1 MNLVSIQAPAA
12 VVMIRP
18 HRFLPNPQT
27 AADNAFQ
34 RTAGGDTG
42 APESRVSAAARDE
55 VTAAAQTL
63 ADAGVRVHVFDDH
76 GERDTPDS
84 VFPNNW
90 FSTHPGGH
98 VALYPMASPN
108 RRRERRADVI
118 EMLKAEYRVQDVID
132 YSGLEYDD
140 VFLEGT
146 GAMVLDHVARIA
158 YTARSRRADPV
169 ALERFC
175 THFNFEPICFD
186 TADAD
191 GRPIYHT
198 NVMMSVATEF
208 AMVGLDLIADGRRR
222 ADIAQRLAETGR
234 AVIALDASQIANFA
248 GNTLELSGRNGR
260 VLALSRR
267 AFDCLTPNQ
276 RATIERSAR
285 LLPLD
290 VPTIELA
297 GGSVRCMLAGIHLAR
312 RAAAPDTIAVES
324 TASPR
329 ETTAQI

>member
-34 RTAGGDTG
+34 RTAGNA
-42 APESRVSAAARDE
+42 APDLPSVSAAARDE

-98 VALYPMASPN
+98 IALYPMYSPN

-158 YTARSRRADPV
+158 YPRARAAPIRSRS
-169 ALERFC
+169 
-175 THFNFEPICFD
+175 N
-186 TADAD
+186 
-191 GRPIYHT
+191 
-198 NVMMSVATEF
+198 
-208 AMVGLDLIADGRRR
+208 
-222 ADIAQRLAETGR
+222 
-234 AVIALDASQIANFA
+234 ASARI
-248 GNTLELSGRNGR
+248 SI
-260 VLALSRR
+260 SS
-267 AFDCLTPNQ
+267 
-276 RATIERSAR
+276 RSASI
-285 LLPLD
+285 P
-290 VPTIELA
+290 PMQA
-297 GGSVRCMLAGIHLAR
+297 GGRSITR
-312 RAAAPDTIAVES
+312 T
-324 TASPR
+324 
-329 ETTAQI
+329 